1 MSAVDPRTPVLV
13 GVGQLTVHWRGEGV
27 APDPAGLRAEAA
39 RAALADS
46 GSAGLAVAIDRV
58 AVIRTMADSVPGAP
72 QPFGRCANP
81 PGTLAEDLGLGPVE
95 AIYSLVGG
103 DQPQALVSE
112 AAEAIHAG
120 EARAVLIAGSEAT
133 AAVKT
138 ALRLGQALDWS
149 RSSEADFTDRG
160 YGPRLLSA
168 YEIANGLGAPT
179 LTYPAF
185 EHALRRRLGLSR
197 TAHGALMAEL
207 WAGFSAV
214 AAANPHSMFPTA
226 RSAAYLA
233 TPSAENY
240 PVADPYLKWHV
251 AQDAVNQGAAVVLTS
266 VGEADRLG
274 IAPAKRVYLHGYAA
288 AADRTPTERPDLSR
302 SRAVELVLAQA
313 LASAGKATADIA
325 LFDLYSCFPCVV
337 LIAAE
342 ALGLDWRATPTTVTG
357 GLPFFGGP
365 GNSYSLHAI
374 ATMAERLRAQPEAY
388 GLILA
393 NGGFMS
399 KEAAGVYSALPPRE
413 WAPVSSAA
421 IAQQIAADPVPQ
433 LIDGPAA
440 ATIDSYTVAFK
451 QGTPQRGYVIGTTP
465 SGARILA
472 ATARDDAATLA
483 ALLADDPLGRTAQIA
498 HDGRAN
504 IITAIGDAA

>member
-1 MSAVDPRTPVLV
+1 LSGVDPRTPVLV
-13 GVGQLTVHWRGEGV
+13 GVGQLAVHWQGEGA
-27 APDPAGLRAEAA
+27 APDPAGLRAAAA

-46 GSAGLAVAIDRV
+46 DTAALASAIDRIV
-58 AVIRTMADSVPGAP
+58 VVRTMADSVPGAP

-81 PGTLAEDLGLGPVE
+81 PGTLAGDLGLGPVE

-133 AAVKT
+133 AALKT
-138 ALRLGQALDWS
+138 AIRRGQALDWA
-149 RSSEADFTDRG
+149 RSSDADFTDRG
-160 YGPRLLSA
+160 FGAPLLSA

-185 EHALRRRLGLSR
+185 EHALRGRLGLSR
-197 TAHGALMAEL
+197 GAHAALMAEL

-214 AAANPHSMFPTA
+214 AAANPCGMFPTA
-226 RSAAYLA
+226 RSADFLR

-266 VGEADRLG
+266 AGEADRLG
-274 IAPAKRVYLHGYAA
+274 IARAKRVYLHGYAA

-313 LASAGKATADIA
+313 LASAGRDAADVA

-342 ALGLDWRATPTTVTG
+342 ALGLDWRATSATVTG

-374 ATMAERLRAQPEAY
+374 ATMVERLRAAPEAF

-399 KEAAGVYSALPPRE
+399 KEAAGVYSATPTRD

-421 IAQQIAADPVPQ
+421 IAQQIAGDRVVQ
-433 LIDGPAA
+433 LADGPAA
-440 ATIDSYTVAFK
+440 ATIETYTVAFK
-451 QGTPQRGYVIGTTP
+451 QGAPQRGYVIGTTGA
-465 SGARILA
+465 GARILA
-472 ATARDDAATLA
+472 ATARGDAATLA
-483 ALLADDPLGRTAQIA
+483 TLLADDPLGRTAQIA

-504 IITAIGDAA
+504 IITAIGGKA